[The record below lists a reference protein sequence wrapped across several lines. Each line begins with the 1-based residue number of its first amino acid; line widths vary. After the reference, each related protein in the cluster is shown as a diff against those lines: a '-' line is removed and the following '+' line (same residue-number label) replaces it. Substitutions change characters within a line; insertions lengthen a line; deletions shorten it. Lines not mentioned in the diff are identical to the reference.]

1 MTKVSFEAQQIS
13 KAEVVLAFCI
23 DERVVIN
30 QRHTIVLSG
39 NVQMNVYKLTKE
51 QNNLIDPEFHS
62 IRKENVLSTTDT
74 PNVASLFWFFW
85 SRKQGVWGQE
95 CPRRLSVL

>member
-62 IRKENVLSTTDT
+62 IRKENVLSTDT

-85 SRKQGVWGQE
+85 SRKQGFWGQE